1 MTNQPAPFDMFGV
14 DPAPNTASRAV
25 EMDISWEPLG
35 TDPMSWSASGAC
47 IDNAAA
53 LMATDEGGATIEA
66 GALRKR
72 EGAQIADSCE
82 VTVTVRRTRDGQLD
96 TAYGEGGSI
105 VGEQV
110 RSFTFTST
118 P

>member
-1 MTNQPAPFDMFGV
+1 
-14 DPAPNTASRAV
+14 
-25 EMDISWEPLG
+25 MDISWEPLG